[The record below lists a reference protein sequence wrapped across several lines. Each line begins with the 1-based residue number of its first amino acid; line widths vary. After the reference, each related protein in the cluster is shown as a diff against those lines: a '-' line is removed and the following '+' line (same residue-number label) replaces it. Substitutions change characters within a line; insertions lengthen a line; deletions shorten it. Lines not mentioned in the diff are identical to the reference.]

1 MDNLYIFNYI
11 ENSSKNSNFFE
22 ANYVNPKEV
31 ELEFPKKK
39 RNLIYIFSES
49 MESTYA
55 NKKNGGAYNYNYIKE
70 LTSLAKDNNSINFSA
85 NNLIGGA
92 HMAYDTSWTI
102 AATIAQTS
110 GVPLKS
116 AFGQNDI
123 KSYENGL
130 VNGAY
135 SIGEILEKEGY
146 KNYIMVGSDLTFGG
160 RRVYYQNHGN
170 YKVYDY
176 YTAKEDEVIDEDYYV
191 NWGLEDAVLF
201 DYAKQELTK
210 IAENDEPFNFTMLT
224 VDTHAN
230 DGYVSNFC
238 KNVTDDKYL
247 NAVAC
252 SSEQLGEFI
261 NWIKKQ
267 DFYENTT
274 IVLVGDHL
282 SMNTYS
288 FDNINPNYDRRVF
301 NIFINSAIDTNCN
314 KNREFNSFDYYPTTL
329 ASLGVKINGERLGL
343 GTNLFSCKESLS
355 EIYGNDFIDE
365 ELKGASEFYD
375 ECINNNNCK

>member
-1 MDNLYIFNYI
+1 
-11 ENSSKNSNFFE
+11 
-22 ANYVNPKEV
+22 
-31 ELEFPKKK
+31 
-39 RNLIYIFSES
+39 

-116 AFGQNDI
+116 AFGQNDT

-247 NAVAC
+247 NAIAC

-329 ASLGVKINGERLGL
+329 ASLGIKINGERLGL

-365 ELKGASEFYD
+365 ELKGSSEFYD

>member
-247 NAVAC
+247 NAIAC

-343 GTNLFSCKESLS
+343 GTNLFSCQKTLS
-355 EIYGNDFIDE
+355 ELYGNDFIDE
-365 ELKGASEFYD
+365 ELKGSSEFYD

>member
-230 DGYVSNFC
+230 DVYVSNFC

-247 NAVAC
+247 NAIAC

-288 FDNINPNYDRRVF
+288 FDNIDPNYDRRVY

-343 GTNLFSCKESLS
+343 GTNLFSCQKTLS
-355 EIYGNDFIDE
+355 ELYGNDFIDE
-365 ELKGASEFYD
+365 ELKGSSEFYD

>member
-201 DYAKQELTK
+201 NYAKQELTK
-210 IAENDEPFNFTMLT
+210 IAENDEPFNFTILT

-247 NAVAC
+247 NAIAC

-329 ASLGVKINGERLGL
+329 ASLGIKINGERLGL

-365 ELKGASEFYD
+365 ELKGSSEFYD